1 MPFNLG
7 RVRRSFF
14 GGARYFFPQLSNLF
28 FRFDSLLVSVLAYA
42 LLVHTVLQPRHFF
55 LFLIWLAISFHNDI
69 TCTKSHVATRVLYH
83 IPISAS

>member
-42 LLVHTVLQPRHFF
+42 LLVHTVCYFF
-55 LFLIWLAISFHNDI
+55 PQRYHLYQKSCSYARLVPYTHIS
-69 TCTKSHVATRVLYH
+69 
-83 IPISAS
+83 